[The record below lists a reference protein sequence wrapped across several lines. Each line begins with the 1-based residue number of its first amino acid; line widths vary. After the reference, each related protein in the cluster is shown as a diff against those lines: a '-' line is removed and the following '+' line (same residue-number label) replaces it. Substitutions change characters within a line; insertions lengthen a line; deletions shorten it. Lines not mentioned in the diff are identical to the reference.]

1 MRSSCKEAPFL
12 LAAAQAILFFT
23 LFIFASTALSQ
34 QSVDSY
40 SPGALAIGLGRGG
53 VVEVYDPTA
62 LYWNPASMAVRHN
75 PQGFLAIHDPYHVNY
90 LGYSHFTP
98 KYGTFAVS
106 YASTAATKE
115 AVYFGS
121 SGWARRFAPGFYGG
135 LSISGMQQ
143 QDSGWGTLGVGL
155 LYKPE
160 SSISRPYRED
170 SLFRSPYIMDRLT
183 LGFSIQNLPIGRSDF
198 VHQIR
203 IGASYKFL
211 QGGPT
216 LVYAHHFMPQEDTDH
231 LGLLIEPASS
241 VQVYAGFE
249 NFDSKAF
256 AFGAGF
262 SWENIGVQLAYDEMS
277 KRLIFSAVVRVG
289 PHPKAIA
296 GKYYER
302 ALNAVKQKEKRA
314 ALEFCKYSLIYDE
327 NNKKAADLKRL
338 LIPIIEKENVT
349 IDSLLLAAQT
359 FQNQGRFL
367 NAAAQYL
374 KILKIDSNNKEARE
388 AIAMI
393 RPKVNIDAERWYL
406 QAVDYYDKGDIDRA
420 AEIFES
426 IILVRPDHFGSK
438 NYLKKINA
446 YYLKQAE
453 QHYFAGLGFYSQHKL
468 DQAEAEFRKALEISP
483 GYEDASNYLSRIS
496 QERQQSR
503 NRIAALLQ
511 QANEKEA
518 QGAWKSALGIY
529 KDILRIQPDH
539 SLALARTVD
548 LKRKLENYAN
558 RYYRRGVAAY
568 NAGDFAK
575 ARGHFQ
581 TALSMQPSHSGA
593 RRYLQKIASKTT
605 GKTATFIEQAQKY
618 YEQGA
623 WTKAASMAD
632 SALAINPQAEEALNI
647 KTKAN
652 NMIEAE
658 KLLTTAKDYY
668 SSGQYLE
675 AMQVLDQILEK
686 DENNL
691 VARELL
697 QDCQQKLYDRVDDY
711 FNRGIELYTEEKYAE
726 AIRMWDI
733 VLRINPYH
741 KGALDYKKRAKE
753 RMDALES
760 LP

>member
-1 MRSSCKEAPFL
+1 M
-12 LAAAQAILFFT
+12 
-23 LFIFASTALSQ
+23 
-34 QSVDSY
+34 DSY
-40 SPGALAIGLGRGG
+40 SPGALSIVLGRSG
-53 VVEVYDPTA
+53 VVEVYDPSA

-75 PQGFLAIHDPYHVNY
+75 PQGFLSIHEPYQVKY

-98 KYGTFAVS
+98 KHGVFAVS
-106 YASTAATKE
+106 YASTAASKE
-115 AVYFGS
+115 AVSFGS
-121 SGWARRFAPGFYGG
+121 LGWARQLAPGFFGG
-135 LSISGMQQ
+135 LSISGMEQQ
-143 QDSGWGTLGVGL
+143 EAGWGTLGVGL
-155 LYKPE
+155 LFKPK
-160 SSISRPYRED
+160 SSISRPYKKD
-170 SLFRSPYIMDRLT
+170 AFSRSPYVMDRLT

-198 VHQIR
+198 FHQIR
-203 IGASYKFL
+203 IGASYKLL

-216 LVYAHHFMPQEDTDH
+216 LVYAHHFMPNRDSDH
-231 LGLLIEPASS
+231 VGLLIEPAPS

-249 NFDSKAF
+249 NFDSNTF

-262 SWENIGVQLAYDEMS
+262 SWENIAVQLAYDEMS
-277 KRLIFSAVVRVG
+277 KRLVFSATVRIG
-289 PHPKAIA
+289 AHPKIIA
-296 GKYYER
+296 GNYYDR
-302 ALNAVKQKEKRA
+302 ALKAVKQKDKRA
-314 ALEFCKYSLIYDE
+314 ALELCQYSLIYDD
-327 NNKKAADLKRL
+327 NYKKSADLKRL
-338 LIPIIEKENVT
+338 LITIIEKENVI
-349 IDSLLLAAQT
+349 IDSLLLTAQT
-359 FQNQGRFL
+359 FQNQRSFL

-374 KILKIDSNNKEARE
+374 KILKIDPNNKEARE

-503 NRIAALLQ
+503 NRIATLLE
-511 QANEKEA
+511 QANQKESR
-518 QGAWKSALGIY
+518 GAWKSALGLY
-529 KDILRIQPDH
+529 EEVLRIRPDH
-539 SLALARTVD
+539 SLALARTAD
-548 LKRKLENYAN
+548 LKRKLESYAN
-558 RYYRRGVAAY
+558 RYYRRGVSAY
-568 NAGDFAK
+568 NAGNFAK
-575 ARGHFQ
+575 ARQHFQ
-581 TALSMQPSHSGA
+581 TALSMQPSHAGA
-593 RRYLQKIASKTT
+593 RRYLQRIASTT
-605 GKTATFIEQAQKY
+605 TDKTATFIEQAQKY
-618 YEQGA
+618 YEQGN
-623 WTKAASMAD
+623 WTQAATMAD
-632 SALAINPQAEEALNI
+632 SALAVNPESAEALSI
-647 KTKAN
+647 KTQIN
-652 NMIEAE
+652 DMMQVE
-658 KLLTTAKDYY
+658 KLLDTAKDSY
-668 SSGQYLE
+668 SSGKYLE
-675 AMQVLDQILEK
+675 AMQLLDQILENDK
-686 DENNL
+686 NNL